1 MIPAIPDDTFVR
13 GDVPMTKEEVR
24 SISIAKLKIKKDAVV
39 YDVGAGTGS
48 ISVEAAMVATQGNVY
63 AIEQKVEAQELIRE
77 NARRMHVDNLHVIE
91 GMAPEALE
99 ELPAPDCVFIGGSKG
114 SCMKSWMLS
123 GRRTHLYGWCSMQ
136 SHSRR

>member
-77 NARRMHVDNLHVIE
+77 NAWRRRHWKNCRHLIAYLSGAVKE
-91 GMAPEALE
+91 
-99 ELPAPDCVFIGGSKG
+99 

>member
-48 ISVEAAMVATQGNVY
+48 ISVEPLWLQRKVNVY
-63 AIEQKVEAQELIRE
+63 AIEQKVEATGT
-77 NARRMHVDNLHVIE
+77 D
-91 GMAPEALE
+91 P
-99 ELPAPDCVFIGGSKG
+99 
-114 SCMKSWMLS
+114 
-123 GRRTHLYGWCSMQ
+123 
-136 SHSRR
+136 

>member
-1 MIPAIPDDTFVR
+1 
-13 GDVPMTKEEVR
+13 
-24 SISIAKLKIKKDAVV
+24 
-39 YDVGAGTGS
+39 
-48 ISVEAAMVATQGNVY
+48 MVATQGNVY

-114 SCMKSWMLS
+114 KVV
-123 GRRTHLYGWCSMQ
+123 
-136 SHSRR
+136 

>member
-48 ISVEAAMVATQGNVY
+48 ISVEPPWLQR
-63 AIEQKVEAQELIRE
+63 KV
-77 NARRMHVDNLHVIE
+77 
-91 GMAPEALE
+91 
-99 ELPAPDCVFIGGSKG
+99 
-114 SCMKSWMLS
+114 
-123 GRRTHLYGWCSMQ
+123 TSMQ
-136 SHSRR
+136 SNRKWRRRN

>member
-1 MIPAIPDDTFVR
+1 
-13 GDVPMTKEEVR
+13 
-24 SISIAKLKIKKDAVV
+24 
-39 YDVGAGTGS
+39 
-48 ISVEAAMVATQGNVY
+48 MVATQGNVY

-114 SCMKSWMLS
+114 KLYEILDAIRKLS
-123 GRRTHLYGWCSMQ
+123 LIHI
-136 SHSRR
+136 

>member
-77 NARRMHVDNLHVIE
+77 NARRMHVDNLHVI
-91 GMAPEALE
+91 
-99 ELPAPDCVFIGGSKG
+99 
-114 SCMKSWMLS
+114 
-123 GRRTHLYGWCSMQ
+123 
-136 SHSRR
+136 